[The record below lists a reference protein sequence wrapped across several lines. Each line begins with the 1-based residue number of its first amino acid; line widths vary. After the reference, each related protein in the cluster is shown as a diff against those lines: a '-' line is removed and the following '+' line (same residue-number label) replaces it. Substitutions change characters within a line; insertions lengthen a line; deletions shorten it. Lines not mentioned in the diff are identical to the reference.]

1 MKQDTVLVE
10 DNDHNVDDP
19 ENFEGKRID
28 QFEEGC
34 SFTSSNRESWGRC
47 SSLGGTEEDE
57 SLTAGE
63 GDQVEKTADVNTERK
78 PRDSSREEEEEDSK
92 EKKIKNGG
100 ETDAKKPRHEK
111 LERLEAFSKR
121 LRHYI
126 LKRVNHRRHR
136 SP

>member
-1 MKQDTVLVE
+1 MFFESVLW
-10 DNDHNVDDP
+10 NILI
-19 ENFEGKRID
+19 F
-28 QFEEGC
+28 
-34 SFTSSNRESWGRC
+34 
-47 SSLGGTEEDE
+47 
-57 SLTAGE
+57 GE
-63 GDQVEKTADVNTERK
+63 MGFRFWYITFQVEKTADVNTERK

-136 SP
+136 SPWQTKLKKML